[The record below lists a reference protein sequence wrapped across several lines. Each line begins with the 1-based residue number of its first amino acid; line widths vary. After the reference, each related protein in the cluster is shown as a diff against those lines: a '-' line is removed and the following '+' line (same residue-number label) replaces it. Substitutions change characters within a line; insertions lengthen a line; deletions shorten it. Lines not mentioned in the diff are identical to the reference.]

1 MVKHPTLPISI
12 LNVTTQLAKNVKQQA
27 SVTIVGALS
36 DLVKHLR
43 KCLQNQAEV
52 SSLKIRDK
60 LNSDLWSAL
69 ERCIFQLSNK
79 VCAFT
84 SNFKFK
90 IKGFCESIV

>member
-12 LNVTTQLAKNVKQQA
+12 LNVSMQLAKNVKQQA
-27 SVTIVGALS
+27 SVTIGALS
-36 DLVKHLR
+36 DLVKHLC
-43 KCLQNQAEV
+43 KCQQNQVEV